1 MFRTIVSL
9 ILFALSSLTIAEA
22 APWPEKYDPARINAD
37 DFGGRVMVAS
47 NGKGTAE
54 IIISGI
60 QHIYT
65 RPSDALY
72 CLAKVG
78 PGWPST
84 GGDHFLISRMPC
96 GEIKNGLVKITY
108 QWPDY
113 KSGQVGTFGYVP
125 ITVRR
130 SDGKIYA
137 WEQKPSTSGM
147 ATASQFKS
155 KITGHTE
162 TVIGLHLN
170 ADGTVRFA
178 TWQEAEKDIRD

>member
-1 MFRTIVSL
+1 MLRTIVSL
-9 ILFALSSLTIAEA
+9 ILFILSNFTIATA

-37 DFGGRVMVAS
+37 DSGGKITVIS

-65 RPSDALY
+65 RPDDALY

-78 PGWPST
+78 PGWPSA
-84 GGDHFLISRMPC
+84 GGDRFLISRMPC
-96 GEIKNGLVKITY
+96 GTMKDGLVKITH

-113 KSGQVGTFGYVP
+113 KPGQVGTFGYVP

-137 WEQKPSTSGM
+137 WEQKPSVIHP
-147 ATASQFKS
+147 ATASYFKS
-155 KITGHTE
+155 KITGRDE
-162 TVIGLHLN
+162 RVIGLHLN
-170 ADGTVRFA
+170 ADGTVRLA
-178 TWQEAEKDIRD
+178 TYQEAEKEIRD